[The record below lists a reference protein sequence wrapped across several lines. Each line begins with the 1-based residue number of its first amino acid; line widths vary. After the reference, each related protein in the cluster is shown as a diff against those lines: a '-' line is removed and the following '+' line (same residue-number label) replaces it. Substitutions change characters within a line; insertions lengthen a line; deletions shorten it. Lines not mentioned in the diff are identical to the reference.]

1 MINVIDYDLKVLF
14 MNKTILL
21 LMKMI
26 EYFDYDKE
34 TNDLLDEVPPMQW
47 QLSWL

>member
-21 LMKMI
+21 LMKKI
-26 EYFDYDKE
+26 EYFDYNKE
-34 TNDLLDEVPPMQW
+34 TNDLLNVKKLP
-47 QLSWL
+47 

>member
-26 EYFDYDKE
+26 EYFDYNKE
-34 TNDLLDEVPPMQW
+34 TNDKYHQ
-47 QLSWL
+47 